1 MKRPPLGSRDLGAG
15 GPQGLHFPGMDGIRR
30 EGAGKGR
37 GPSPGSRSAP
47 IGSRGEVALIHLLRP
62 DGGRSPRSAFCVF
75 FLGLFSWC
83 FSLRLDA
90 ARLAQVELSL
100 AASEGVP

>member
-62 DGGRSPRSAFCVF
+62 DGGRSPRSAFCVEF
-75 FLGLFSWC
+75 SFWVCFLGVFRCVLTRRA
-83 FSLRLDA
+83 SLRW
-90 ARLAQVELSL
+90 S
-100 AASEGVP
+100 